1 METPD
6 NKDVEESKVLII
18 VEVIEYIL
26 ISVVSKTIIK
36 KSTGNISMMS
46 FDCGEGL
53 TEKISS
59 F

>member
-26 ISVVSKTIIK
+26 ISVVSKTILK

-46 FDCGEGL
+46 FDSGEGL
-53 TEKISS
+53 TKKISS

>member
-46 FDCGEGL
+46 FGSGEGL

>member
-36 KSTGNISMMS
+36 NQQVI
-46 FDCGEGL
+46 L
-53 TEKISS
+53 A
-59 F
+59 